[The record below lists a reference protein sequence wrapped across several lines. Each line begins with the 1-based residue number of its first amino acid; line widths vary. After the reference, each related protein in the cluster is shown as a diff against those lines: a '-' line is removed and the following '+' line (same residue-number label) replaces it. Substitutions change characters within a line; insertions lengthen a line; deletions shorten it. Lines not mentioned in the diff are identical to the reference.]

1 MIQGTNQGT
10 PGCEL
15 TVWTPATTSA
25 GPVTPTSWCRRPAM
39 VTWSADLGFA
49 QTAPEIA
56 TIARAALT
64 SLVSTGLVEEVE
76 AEVSLGDPEPVWT
89 ALRSGRSADH
99 SGVRALNDR
108 RLARIFA
115 ATDLLAA
122 PTTPNPPHGHDG
134 PGEILSVAQTWAFN
148 LSGHPA
154 VSVPAGL
161 SASGTPVGLQL
172 VARHG
177 DEAALLFVAEGA

>member
-1 MIQGTNQGT
+1 
-10 PGCEL
+10 
-15 TVWTPATTSA
+15 
-25 GPVTPTSWCRRPAM
+25 M

-115 ATDLLAA
+115 A
-122 PTTPNPPHGHDG
+122 PTCSPPRRHR
-134 PGEILSVAQTWAFN
+134 I
-148 LSGHPA
+148 HPT
-154 VSVPAGL
+154 
-161 SASGTPVGLQL
+161 GTPVPGKS
-172 VARHG
+172 
-177 DEAALLFVAEGA
+177 